1 MGFSLSGG
9 DFLQYYK
16 EAEVSITFI
25 LIILVIAF
33 LGLLTLFKKPGA
45 SGVEEM
51 EETES
56 SSSQENRSSPAKASS
71 GKSKS
76 KSSQGSKLSGMTR
89 KIDEVRKQKSQT
101 QILNY
106 ALHQIDCQPADFF
119 GRKGQMVGFVNKCKE
134 GKNLVGFFGPRGIGK
149 TSTAQRVIEKMTPLY
164 PEAQIYFNFD
174 NAGTPEEAVT
184 EAMEHVVNSLSP
196 STRTP
201 NSPGELAM
209 QYRKSLHGKKIML
222 FFDNVKTKEEAMQLM
237 PPVKTVCLF
246 LTAEKKLQADG
257 VYWEELEPLPDES
270 MKELF
275 DYWASRAGFW
285 SAEIARFTASN
296 TLAAVLS
303 GRFLNEYASF
313 DPEKYA
319 TKLRDLYKELE
330 KNDVPRQ
337 QAGLE
342 GVLSLIFLALP
353 EPLKG
358 LLAKLLQFPENFLA
372 EAEQFI
378 CEDKENVK
386 METLVRLGFVEY
398 NEISARYQIP
408 PTLAAWLRNRLR
420 GANLGQFETRRATFF
435 MTRLQMLSELL
446 KTKRDQAFIYF
457 DMDWKNFQAGQS
469 WAQQNC
475 LKDNEIAKICQGYAE
490 LAYSLLQYR
499 KSAAKRSAWLE
510 GGLLAAKNLQDEEGE
525 LNCLVYLSQEYNTI
539 REWSKAIE
547 GLEKALH
554 LAKKLNRAKVQ
565 LEILHG
571 LGKAYLG
578 QESWNKAL
586 EQFQAEAAEA
596 EKSGQSTVLLRASEE
611 IASTFLLAKD
621 PHQALGWLDKAL
633 EHSRKLTD
641 NDAEIRVLAAIGKA
655 QLQTGNAEEAIDTLQ
670 AALKSKSKSGDAR
683 AQASLHHN
691 LGEAFL
697 AVEEPA
703 KAATNF
709 KNATQWYK
717 KTGDA
722 LGQALT
728 SGQSGVCLLMAGDR
742 EQGLKL
748 ANTARSIFRKLN
760 APTEE
765 LEVLEQ
771 LAQVLV
777 TAKDWEEAAK
787 ACQSMR
793 QLAKKSAKKIF
804 EARALRWLGQISESK
819 SKNQEALAYYREAFK
834 LFDSVAPGEA
844 KKIREKIKKLEEST
858 DHL

>member
-1 MGFSLSGG
+1 MSL
-9 DFLQYYK
+9 
-16 EAEVSITFI
+16 AFI
-25 LIILVIAF
+25 LIILIVAGI
-33 LGLLTLFKKPGA
+33 GMTVLFKKPGTSSPDLDEAMGSSPSSESKTA
-45 SGVEEM
+45 SG
-51 EETES
+51 
-56 SSSQENRSSPAKASS
+56 K

-76 KSSQGSKLSGMTR
+76 APGTKLSGMAK

-101 QILNY
+101 QVLNY
-106 ALHQIDCQPADFF
+106 VLHQVDCQPADFF
-119 GRKGQMVGFVNKCKE
+119 GRKGQIANFVNKCKE
-134 GKNLVGFFGPRGIGK
+134 GKNLTGFFGPRGIGK
-149 TSTAQRVIEKMTPLY
+149 TATAQRVIERIIPLY
-164 PEAQIYFNFD
+164 PEAQLYFNFD
-174 NAGTPEEAVT
+174 NAGNPEEAVT

-201 NSPGELAM
+201 NSPGELAL
-209 QYRKSLHGKKIML
+209 QYRKLLHGKKILL
-222 FFDNVKTKEEAMQLM
+222 FFDNIKTKEEATQLL
-237 PPVKTVCLF
+237 PPVKTVGLI
-246 LTAEKKLQADG
+246 LTSEKKLTVEG
-257 VYWEELEPLPDES
+257 VYWEELEPLPEED
-270 MKELF
+270 MKELL

-285 SAEIARFTASN
+285 SAEIARYAASN
-296 TLAAVLS
+296 TMAAVLS
-303 GRFLNEYASF
+303 GRFLYEYASF
-313 DPEKYA
+313 DPEKFA

-330 KNDVPRQ
+330 KNAPNRH

-342 GVLSLIFLALP
+342 AVFTLTFTALP
-353 EPLKG
+353 EPLKI
-358 LLAKLLQFPENFLA
+358 LLAKLMQFPGSFLS
-372 EAEQFI
+372 EAEEFI

-386 METLVRLGFVEY
+386 METLARLGFVEY
-398 NEISARYQIP
+398 NELNTRYQVP
-408 PTLAAWLRNRLR
+408 PTLALWLKNRVR
-420 GANLGQFETRRATFF
+420 GANLGQFETRRATFY
-435 MTRLQMLSELL
+435 MTRLQALSDLL

-457 DMDWKNFQAGQS
+457 DLDWKNFQTGQA
-469 WAQQNC
+469 WAQHNC

-539 REWSKAIE
+539 REWSKAID
-547 GLEKALH
+547 GFEKALH
-554 LAKKLNRAKVQ
+554 LAKKLNRPKVQ

-571 LGKAYLG
+571 LGRAYLG

-596 EKSGQSTVLLRASEE
+596 EKGGQSTVLLRASEE
-611 IASTFLLAKD
+611 IAHTFLLAKD
-621 PHQALGWLDKAL
+621 PNQALGWLEKAL
-633 EHSRKLTD
+633 ENSRRLKD
-641 NDAEIRVLAAIGKA
+641 GDAEIRILAAIGKA

-670 AALKSKSKSGDAR
+670 AALKSKSQSGDAR

-709 KNATQWYK
+709 KQATQWYK
-717 KTGDA
+717 KNGDA

-728 SGQSGVCLLMAGDR
+728 SGQQGVCLLMAGDR

-765 LEVLEQ
+765 LNVLEQ

-777 TAKDWEEAAK
+777 NAKDWEESSK
-787 ACQSMR
+787 TCQAMR
-793 QLAKKSAKKIF
+793 QLARKSAKKPF
-804 EARALRWLGQISESK
+804 EARALRWLGQISETK
-819 SKNQEALAYYREAFK
+819 VKHQEALAYYREAFK
-834 LFDSVAPGEA
+834 LFNTISPGDA
-844 KKIREKIKKLEEST
+844 KKLREKIKKLENAT
-858 DHL
+858 DHI